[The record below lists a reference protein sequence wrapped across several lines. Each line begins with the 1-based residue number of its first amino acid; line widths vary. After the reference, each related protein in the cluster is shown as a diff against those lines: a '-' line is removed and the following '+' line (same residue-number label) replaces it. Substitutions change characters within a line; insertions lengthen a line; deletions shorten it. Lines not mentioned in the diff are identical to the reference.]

1 MKLVSKLEP
10 IKSESTQL
18 MPKTISIDSKQII
31 IEQLKMIEQSQIEFD
46 RTLSIKTSEVYKFK
60 DKMNSELNR
69 QYNLLIK
76 NIDRSNHED
85 QRLFRTKRNNQ
96 TKALILIESNLI
108 SQLNEFSPIPINF
121 DFIRN
126 RIEEDY
132 SEISIDRVQNWVKN
146 LLNELSDKN
155 EEYKTSIEKL
165 KLANLIEK
173 IKVKSKLV
181 KKILN
186 KKIQEN

>member
-18 MPKTISIDSKQII
+18 MPKTLSIDTKKII
-31 IEQLKMIEQSQIEFD
+31 TEQLKMIEQSQIEFD

-85 QRLFRTKRNNQ
+85 QRLLRTKRYNQ
-96 TKALILIESNLI
+96 AKALILIESNLI
-108 SQLNEFSPIPINF
+108 FQLNEFSPIPINF

-132 SEISIDRVQNWVKN
+132 NEISIDRVQNWVKN
-146 LLNELSDKN
+146 LLNELCNKN

-186 KKIQEN
+186 KKIQEH

>member
-18 MPKTISIDSKQII
+18 MPKTLSIDSKQII

-46 RTLSIKTSEVYKFK
+46 RTLSIKTSEIYKFK

-96 TKALILIESNLI
+96 AKALISIESNLI

-126 RIEEDY
+126 KIEEDY
-132 SEISIDRVQNWVKN
+132 SEISVNRVQNWVKN
-146 LLNELSDKN
+146 LLNELRGKN

-165 KLANLIEK
+165 KSADLIEK

>member
-18 MPKTISIDSKQII
+18 MPKTISIDSKQNI

-96 TKALILIESNLI
+96 AKALILIEFNLI

-132 SEISIDRVQNWVKN
+132 NEISIDRVQNWVKN